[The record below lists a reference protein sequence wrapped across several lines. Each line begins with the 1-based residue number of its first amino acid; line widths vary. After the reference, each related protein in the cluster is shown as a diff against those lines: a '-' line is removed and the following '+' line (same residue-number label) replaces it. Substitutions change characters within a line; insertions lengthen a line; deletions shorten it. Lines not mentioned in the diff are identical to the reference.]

1 MQLTKEQSSII
12 NSDENIKI
20 NAVAGSGKTTTLI
33 AYAESR
39 PKNSKILYLAFNK
52 SVKLEA
58 TKKFK
63 TKKLY
68 NVDVQTAHSLAF
80 KHIVVRNNLEINSNG
95 YKNHELAE
103 ILNIQ
108 VTREP
113 LEEMI
118 IANHINKFTAYF
130 CNSSASKVEELN
142 YADTIS
148 DKKVVAFV
156 KGNYSYIKRKPVSFW
171 QK

>member
-1 MQLTKEQSSII
+1 MVLILSRIRFKTINQMQLTKEQSSII
-12 NSDENIKI
+12 QSDSNIKI

-33 AYAESR
+33 SYAESR
-39 PKNSKILYLAFNK
+39 PKNSRILYLAFNK

-63 TKKLY
+63 SKKLF

-80 KHIVVRNNLEINSNG
+80 KHIVIGNNLEINRSG
-95 YKNHELAE
+95 YKNHELAD
-103 ILNIQ
+103 ILGIQ

-113 LEEMI
+113 LAEMI

-130 CNSSASKVEELN
+130 VIA
-142 YADTIS
+142 AH
-148 DKKVVAFV
+148 
-156 KGNYSYIKRKPVSFW
+156 
-171 QK
+171 